1 MVWLFPL
8 RRVLIPIAL
17 GVAVSRWPLLDIHR
31 GTKGR
36 EEKLGL
42 GSSVC
47 CRTGL
52 ETREVGKRRRPG
64 AGALVAEV
72 FAFQD

>member
-1 MVWLFPL
+1 MAWLFAL
-8 RRVLIPIAL
+8 RRVLIPIAP
-17 GVAVSRWPLLDIHR
+17 GVAVSRWPLLDIRR

-52 ETREVGKRRRPG
+52 ETREVGERRRRLG
-64 AGALVAEV
+64 EEEAGS
-72 FAFQD
+72 